1 MFHNYANSATNT
13 GDYPANVPKNGQNNN
28 KRRRLSR
35 KCSTNWPKRS
45 RGLRRARYET
55 RVGSPPDFQLKRVSA
70 PSCLRA
76 LRFKRESRS
85 SRKLREFSGKC
96 SKNQPKQQQTP
107 EKKLRQMFHKMAM
120 LNRDAGRPSLSKATL
135 TCPACVNRDA
145 GRPSLNKAKLTCPA
159 CVNRDAGRPSLR
171 WKSPG
176 LPT

>member
-1 MFHNYANSATNT
+1 MFQKTAKTTTNA

-35 KCSTNWPKRS
+35 KCSKKWPKRS

-55 RVGSPPDFQLKRVSA
+55 RVGSPPDFQLKRV
-70 PSCLRA
+70 
-76 LRFKRESRS
+76 
-85 SRKLREFSGKC
+85 SGKC

-120 LNRDAGRPSLSKATL
+120 LNRDAGRPSL
-135 TCPACVNRDA
+135 
-145 GRPSLNKAKLTCPA
+145 NKAKLTCPA

-171 WKSPG
+171 WKQVIAHTN
-176 LPT
+176 LPCLRQSRRRQTELSLKVPRTFSFKKARQNKKASSAKYA